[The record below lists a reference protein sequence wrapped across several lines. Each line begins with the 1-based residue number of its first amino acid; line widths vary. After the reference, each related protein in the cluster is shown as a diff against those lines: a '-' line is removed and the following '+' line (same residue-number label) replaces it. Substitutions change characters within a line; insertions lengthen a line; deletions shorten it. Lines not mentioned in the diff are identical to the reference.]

1 MTIPKDK
8 VLVSLVIS
16 NDQLIKL
23 KLISKREDC
32 SVSSLIRKGIK
43 FILNK
48 YSSPLTNDSD
58 FSTSNEEYLF
68 SVLEAIST
76 LDDES

>member
-8 VLVSLVIS
+8 ILVSLVIS
-16 NDQLIKL
+16 NDQLTKL

-48 YSSPLTNDSD
+48 YSSPLTNDTD

-76 LDDES
+76 LDDE